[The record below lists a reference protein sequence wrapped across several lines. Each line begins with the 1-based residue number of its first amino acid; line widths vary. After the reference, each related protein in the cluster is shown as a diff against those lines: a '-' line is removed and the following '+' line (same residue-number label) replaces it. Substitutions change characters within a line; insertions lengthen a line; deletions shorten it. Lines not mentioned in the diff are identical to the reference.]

1 VRNLVKQQESI
12 KNLINEAKDVSF
24 FADEVLSEEIM
35 KDEESLAS
43 YIKRNRQKLITNRTI
58 SNRSEVPLISKEQIK
73 ERRRWFF
80 KLEQVVLYYPVI
92 LFIVI
97 SWLVLSAN
105 EMSNWRVIDSILLVI
120 PNSIYWANISP
131 QFREKMIL
139 IYVLFHVFLMYVLL
153 SAVVKVYT
161 NRVEFFGAKFV
172 PVKNNL
178 CPKLGLIIT
187 LLSML
192 LLFLFVIVSGG
203 FQAGSEEL
211 LSFKELDNSSRK
223 YIYRDVFVW
232 NTKFG
237 VMFYNSLYLYISGYA
252 ILFGAQIIGTI
263 RWCSKFKNS

>member
-1 VRNLVKQQESI
+1 MKQQESI
-12 KNLINEAKDVSF
+12 KNLINEAKDISF

-35 KDEESLAS
+35 KDEASLVS

-58 SNRSEVPLISKEQIK
+58 SNRSEVPLISEEQIK
-73 ERRRWFF
+73 ERRRWFS
-80 KLEQVVLYYPVI
+80 KVERVVLYYPI
-92 LFIVI
+92 AIFII
-97 SWLVLSAN
+97 ITWLILSAY
-105 EMSNWRVIDSILLVI
+105 EMSSWKIVDTISKVFPQSMNWS
-120 PNSIYWANISP
+120 NISP

-139 IYVLFHVFLMYVLL
+139 FYVLFHVFLVYVLL

-161 NRVEFFGAKFV
+161 NRVEFLGAKFV

-192 LLFLFVIVSGG
+192 LLFLFLIVSGG

-223 YIYRDVFVW
+223 YIFRDVFVW

-237 VMFYNSLYLYISGYA
+237 VMFYSSLYLYFSGYA